1 MAKHLHIVC
10 LDVPYPVD
18 YGGVFDL
25 FYKIKTLHQEGI
37 LIHLHCF
44 EYGRGQQ
51 DELLHYCEEVKYYA
65 RNQGHKGFSHKL
77 PYIVCSRSN
86 ATLAENLLMD
96 NYPVILE
103 GIHCTQILNDDR
115 FRDRKIILRLHN
127 VEYLYYRQLY
137 QSSHSLFKKIYY
149 LYESRILKKYE
160 KIIAGRVQIAAV
172 AQQDKKFYQV
182 EFGAKNITYVPIFL
196 PDSQVNSK
204 LGTGCY
210 CLYHGNLSVAE
221 NEQAVV
227 WLLKNI
233 FKDLSFPLLIAGKGP
248 SSKLGKMVKQ
258 YQHGCLVA
266 DPTELEM
273 KDIIAKA
280 QVHVLPS
287 FNCTGIK
294 LKLLNALFNGRHCIV
309 NPESINGTGLE
320 KTCCVAASVA
330 SFKEILT
337 TIYHQ
342 PFLSEDINNRAAIL
356 GSLYNN
362 QSSAAQ
368 LTQYLW

>member
-1 MAKHLHIVC
+1 
-10 LDVPYPVD
+10 VPYPVD

-25 FYKIKTLHQEGI
+25 FYKIKTLHQLGI

-44 EYGRGQQ
+44 EYGRGRQ

-65 RNQGHKGFSHKL
+65 RNEGHKGFSYKL

-86 ATLAENLLMD
+86 AALAENLLMD
-96 NYPVILE
+96 DYPVLLE
-103 GIHCTQILNDDR
+103 GIHCTQILNDGR
-115 FRDRKIILRLHN
+115 FKNRKIILRLHN
-127 VEYLYYRQLY
+127 VEFLYYRQLY
-137 QSSHSLFKKIYY
+137 QSSNSIFKKIYY

-160 KIIAGRVQIAAV
+160 KNIAAIVQIAAV
-172 AQQDKKFYQV
+172 AQQDQQFYQL
-182 EFGAKNITYVPIFL
+182 EFGAKNITYIPIFL
-196 PDSQVNSK
+196 PGSQVNSK

-221 NEQAVV
+221 NEQAVI
-227 WLLKNI
+227 WLLKKVFN
-233 FKDLSFPLLIAGKGP
+233 DLTLPLLIAGKKP
-248 SSKLGKMVKQ
+248 SSKLEKMVRQ

-273 KDIIAKA
+273 QDIISKA

-287 FNCTGIK
+287 FNCTGVK

-320 KTCCVAASVA
+320 NICRVAGSAE
-330 SFKEILT
+330 SFKKMLSAT
-337 TIYHQ
+337 YHQ
-342 PFLSEDINNRAAIL
+342 PFSSDDIHNRETIL
-356 GSLYNN
+356 GGLYNN
-362 QSSAAQ
+362 DASARQ
-368 LTQYLW
+368 LIQHLW